1 MRFEYLIGIRYLRA
15 RRRERFVSLIAII
28 SLAGV
33 MLGTFALTVA
43 LSMMSGFQ
51 VDLRQRLLS
60 FTPEIVVERTDGQ
73 VWNPDALRAQIAAMS
88 GVVAVAPFVTS
99 QVMAVGTTPGGAP
112 SYMAGGMLRGVIAKD
127 NPVLTTLQNTLE
139 QGSVASLA
147 QTHPVDITENG
158 VKRTVDLPSAIVG
171 RSLALDLGMGRIGD
185 IVTLISP
192 TSLAGA
198 AGSPRLKRFVVSG
211 FFYSGMYD
219 FDSTLIFVDLNAGRA
234 LLADD
239 PQLESGLEVRVK
251 DMFEAPSIAAQ
262 IANMAGS
269 GVSVKDWTQANAP
282 LFSALQLEKF
292 TYFLVL
298 MLIVLVAAFN
308 IIATLVMV
316 VMERRKEIAI
326 LRAMGARAGSVAAI
340 FLTEGALLGLVGTV
354 FGTGAG
360 FVTSWAV
367 GKWHL
372 IKLPA
377 DMFIISYVPVR
388 IYPLNFILVAAAS
401 IVLCVVAALYPA
413 LKARSLSPVEVI
425 RYE

>member
-192 TSLAGA
+192 TSLAGG
-198 AGSPRLKRFVVSG
+198 AGSPRLKRFVISG

-219 FDSTLIFVDLNAGRA
+219 FDSTLIFVDLKAGRA

-239 PQLESGLEVRVK
+239 PQLESGLEARLK
-251 DMFEAPSIAAQ
+251 DMFDAPAIAAR
-262 IANMAGS
+262 IAAIAGP
-269 GVSVKDWTQANAP
+269 GFEVKDWTRENAP

>member
-192 TSLAGA
+192 ASLAGA

-262 IANMAGS
+262 IAKMAGS

>member
-15 RRRERFVSLIAII
+15 RRRERFVSIIAII

-60 FTPEIVVERTDGQ
+60 FTPEIVVDRTDGQ
-73 VWNPDALRAQIAAMS
+73 VWNPEALRTQIAAMS

-127 NPVLTTLQNTLE
+127 NPILTELHSTLE
-139 QGSVASLA
+139 KGTVASLA
-147 QTHPVDITENG
+147 ETRPVEITENG
-158 VKRTVDLPSAIVG
+158 LKHTVDLPTAIVG
-171 RSLALDLGMGRIGD
+171 RSLALDLGIDRVGE

-192 TSLAGA
+192 ASLAGA
-198 AGSPRLKRFVVSG
+198 AGSPRLKRFVISG

-219 FDSTLIFVDLNAGRA
+219 FDSTLIFVDLKAGRA

-251 DMFEAPSIAAQ
+251 DMFEAPSVAAKIAQ
-262 IANMAGS
+262 IAGK
-269 GVSVKDWTQANAP
+269 GFDVKDWTQANAP

-340 FLTEGALLGLVGTV
+340 FLTEGAVLGVVGTV
-354 FGTGAG
+354 LGTSAG